1 MLKKVKSSLFLKVF
15 MITAILLAGVSFLV
29 YGILAWYLPK
39 TYSNDLNAA
48 LDEQTKNFISDVSQV
63 PMEQSGG
70 LFDRFLSQQNV
81 DGMELFSD
89 SGQETELPSLQN
101 DSDGKVS
108 EAVGNSGFWDNSLSH
123 APVISNSYPLSFPG
137 ENTQYTL
144 VVYGAAEQ
152 IAELRQSFIRVLP
165 LIAFVI
171 VLVSLTAS
179 WIFSRLI
186 TKPVLKISN
195 ISKEMSQLTFEWQ
208 LEERRT
214 DELGILE
221 KSLNQLSR
229 QLGSALNDLREANRK
244 LELDIEH
251 EKALEQAQIDF
262 FSAVSHE
269 LKTPI
274 TIMKGQLEGMLLE
287 IGAYKDHKK
296 YLAKSLEVA
305 NTLETMVQDILIVS
319 RLENPNTDFIKA
331 PFDCVPFI
339 TQYLKE
345 TEDFIIQKE
354 LQVKVD
360 LPKSA
365 AITGNHTLLEKVFSN
380 LIGNAVKYA
389 PEGAVIHIIVQ
400 TAGGHFL
407 FSVENTGTHI
417 PVESIPKLFE
427 AFYRV
432 EQSRSRRTGGSGLGL
447 YIVQK
452 ILHQHGSHCIA
463 ENTSTGVRFSFT
475 I

>member
-1 MLKKVKSSLFLKVF
+1 MIKKVKSSLFLKVF

-48 LDEQTKNFISDVSQV
+48 LDEQTKNFIFDVSQV

-274 TIMKGQLEGMLLE
+274 
-287 IGAYKDHKK
+287 
-296 YLAKSLEVA
+296 S
-305 NTLETMVQDILIVS
+305 
-319 RLENPNTDFIKA
+319 
-331 PFDCVPFI
+331 
-339 TQYLKE
+339 
-345 TEDFIIQKE
+345 
-354 LQVKVD
+354 
-360 LPKSA
+360 
-365 AITGNHTLLEKVFSN
+365 
-380 LIGNAVKYA
+380 
-389 PEGAVIHIIVQ
+389 
-400 TAGGHFL
+400 
-407 FSVENTGTHI
+407 
-417 PVESIPKLFE
+417 
-427 AFYRV
+427 
-432 EQSRSRRTGGSGLGL
+432 
-447 YIVQK
+447 
-452 ILHQHGSHCIA
+452 
-463 ENTSTGVRFSFT
+463 
-475 I
+475 